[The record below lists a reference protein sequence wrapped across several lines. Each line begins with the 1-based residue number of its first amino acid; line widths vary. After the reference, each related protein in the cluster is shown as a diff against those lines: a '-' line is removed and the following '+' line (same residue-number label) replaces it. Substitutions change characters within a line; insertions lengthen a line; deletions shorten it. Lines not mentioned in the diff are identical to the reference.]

1 MHIKQLLYTGESGE
15 CEEFCWTFLE
25 NQILCIFRI
34 CITPLLPLHLPG
46 WLCQLGE
53 SPGAPETFYGSWN
66 MKMKSRQVSWIRFCH
81 SFRINSSVD
90 NCEADRADNSAGSNQ
105 ISFLTSK
112 WELCDFE
119 QIHFFTIF
127 EEGNTEAM
135 FPIERNPNIKL
146 SGNFWQQIVN
156 FQGGQK

>member
-1 MHIKQLLYTGESGE
+1 MLFLTKSCFRKIHLVHDKQLLCTGESGE
-15 CEEFCWTFLE
+15 GNVTKFVLKFSWKSDLLILE
-25 NQILCIFRI
+25 YNASAA
-34 CITPLLPLHLPG
+34 PSPPG

-53 SPGAPETFYGSWN
+53 SPGAPETFYSSWN

-119 QIHFFTIF
+119 QIQFLRSSRRETL
-127 EEGNTEAM
+127 
-135 FPIERNPNIKL
+135 RLCSQL
-146 SGNFWQQIVN
+146 SATQT
-156 FQGGQK
+156 